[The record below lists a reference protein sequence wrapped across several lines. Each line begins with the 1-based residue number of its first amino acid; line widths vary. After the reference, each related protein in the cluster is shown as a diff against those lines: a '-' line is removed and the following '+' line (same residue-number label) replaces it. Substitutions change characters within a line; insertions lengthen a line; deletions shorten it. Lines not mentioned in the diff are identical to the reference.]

1 MREVLILKDLECI
14 KAIAD
19 QRRLDIL
26 KAFNDFPLSAKQL
39 SQMLDEPHAKIN
51 YHIKTLY
58 KVGILE
64 LVEEKVK
71 SGIVEKYYYPKS
83 RNIVIDNNVINL
95 SVKDDNNEIFLSK
108 IDYIIELFYKASKN
122 ELLEEKNIVDYYNI
136 SLTQNELIELNN
148 TIKCKIEE
156 IIHKK
161 RSEGEEAQY
170 DIVMASIPIQ
180 KKNKHVIYDK
190 YQFLLILIFLGIL
203 II

>member
-95 SVKDDNNEIFLSK
+95 SVKDDNNEVFLSK

-122 ELLEEKNIVDYYNI
+122 ESLEEKNIVDYYNI

-161 RSEGEEAQY
+161 RSEGKEAQY

>member
-19 QRRLDIL
+19 PRRLDIL
-26 KAFNDFPLSAKQL
+26 KAFNDLPLSAKQL

-95 SVKDDNNEIFLSK
+95 SVKDDNNEVFLSK
-108 IDYIIELFYKASKN
+108 FDYIIELFYKALKN

-136 SLTQNELIELNN
+136 SLTYNELIELNN

-161 RSEGEEAQY
+161 RSKGEESQY

-180 KKNKHVIYDK
+180 KNRHVIYDK